1 MRPVSNSCAKIRCC
15 KWPVLRVYIKLGKEW
30 AVLFP
35 PENFKIDCSSD
46 MHSVELYGAL
56 KNVIALGAGART
68 WSENLQILHHYTY
81 LYYQSIEFCVS
92 TNVHNIECLI
102 AEAEITISDAF
113 WIIRLFHIS
122 LKPFVILFVRKRS
135 QTSISSFWK
144 IWKNNS
150 EFISYSKHNIW
161 ELQLSNGNLNMND
174 KIRAAQIWC
183 RNKVA
188 WKLFFSFSENWGS
201 MERTHA
207 DIYEG
212 PNRGEYQGTF
222 HSFFSGVISWLSFTT
237 GFQNFF

>member
-46 MHSVELYGAL
+46 MHLVELYGAL

-113 WIIRLFHIS
+113 QIIRLSHIN

-135 QTSISSFWK
+135 QTSISSFLQK
-144 IWKNNS
+144 FEKLTVNS
-150 EFISYSKHNIW
+150 TSYSKHNIW
-161 ELQLSNGNLNMND
+161 ELQLSNGN
-174 KIRAAQIWC
+174 
-183 RNKVA
+183 
-188 WKLFFSFSENWGS
+188 
-201 MERTHA
+201 
-207 DIYEG
+207 
-212 PNRGEYQGTF
+212 
-222 HSFFSGVISWLSFTT
+222 
-237 GFQNFF
+237 